1 MIFQKWERK
10 SCSCWKLLQQW
21 RCSWW
26 KDGYIPHFHYK
37 IWNSILVHCFCFC
50 LLDIWINEIHIWI
63 AKKKQWRVAFNI
75 YFIQD
80 SFCLA
85 SKNSLSLMQQNTL
98 FLSLLE
104 VNLLFM
110 QRQKPEFF
118 AKWSFTQTIKVLI
131 PNFHHIVDNFHLFPQ
146 CLYHTSHQSSLGYS
160 NFHTD
165 HSDELWHFH

>member
-1 MIFQKWERK
+1 MKWIDDDTDTVIFQKWERK

-118 AKWSFTQTIKVLI
+118 AKSSFTETIKVNIQMKRFLLNFSLI
-131 PNFHHIVDNFHLFPQ
+131 FHVDSED
-146 CLYHTSHQSSLGYS
+146 LYCMR
-160 NFHTD
+160 
-165 HSDELWHFH
+165 